1 MINELVRHH
10 RDDQPPAPGVIRHRT
25 DLHGQELSYLEVGSA
40 TGGPVVVLVH
50 GLAGNAT
57 SWLPVLRRL
66 GEHTHVLAPDLLG
79 HGESAAPPNGDYS
92 VAGHATRL
100 RDLLL
105 RLGLEHASL
114 VGHSFG
120 GGVAMT
126 FAHQFPERT
135 DTLTLIASGGLGPEL
150 SIALRGASLP
160 GVAFAAQTVS
170 RLAPGWVARLAHHT
184 ATTLGIAS
192 AGDLDGL
199 GRALRSLTDPA
210 TRQAFLVTLRATV
223 SWAGQRLDATDRLYL
238 LAALPT
244 LLVAGRHDAC
254 IPFRHT
260 VRAHQ
265 LLPHSRLEVLDAG
278 HFPHT
283 EHPDELADLLAD
295 FLHTRS
301 RHLSSSSA
309 DPASDAVLE
318 RLPLLRRRPAPT
330 GDIVAATRAS

>member
-1 MINELVRHH
+1 MINEIVRQH
-10 RDDQPPAPGVIRHRT
+10 RDDHPPAAGVIRHRT
-25 DLHGQELSYLEVGSA
+25 DLHGHAMSYLEAGRGS
-40 TGGPVVVLVH
+40 GGPVVVLVH

-57 SWLPVLRRL
+57 SWLPVLRQL
-66 GEHTHVLAPDLLG
+66 GERAHVLAPDLLG

-105 RLGLEHASL
+105 RLGHEHASL

-150 SIALRGASLP
+150 SIALRGATLP
-160 GVAFAAQTVS
+160 GVAYAAQTVS
-170 RLAPGWVARLAHHT
+170 RLAPGWVARLAHRG
-184 ATTLGIAS
+184 ATSLGIAS

-210 TRQAFLVTLRATV
+210 TRQAFLSTLRATV
-223 SWAGQRLDATDRLYL
+223 SWTGQRLDATDRLYL

-244 LLVAGRHDAC
+244 LFVAGRRDAC

-283 EHPDELADLLAD
+283 EHPGELADLLAD
-295 FLHTRS
+295 FLHTRTS
-301 RHLSSSSA
+301 HLTSGSSDTAA
-309 DPASDAVLE
+309 DGVLE
-318 RLPLLRRRPAPT
+318 RLPRARRRVTPT
-330 GDIVAATRAS
+330 DTVAETTRAS